1 MTPQTH
7 ISPRLVS
14 LAAAAA
20 AVLLAAG
27 ACSSEGANYDRA
39 APVDDASTGGGGGG
53 GGGGENP
60 PEREEE
66 FEFSAPAVVGET
78 MYVANATLNAVAAID
93 TETLSIETVPA
104 GFQPTQVVGPAPEHA
119 DSDAARVMALNT
131 GDDSVTIIDPSS
143 NDTTRRSVMRGANAL
158 DMDPT
163 GQYAVAWYD
172 DSTSGDE
179 GGDLSSVTVVTPE
192 STHEV
197 AVGFHVREVFF
208 SDDGSRALIWSDD
221 GVSPIDL
228 DELDG
233 DTVAAPIPLL
243 PSEVG
248 GIDPGNL
255 EIVVSDDAE
264 HVVTRSGRL
273 RGVVALE
280 VGGETHHVVPTFE
293 VPTDVDVIRGEQTR
307 DVLIVLRESGRAL
320 RAALPEGL
328 VNAADALSDEAGDI
342 STAPDESMAGS
353 TDAGTLDA
361 GTTDTGTSGA
371 DTTTSDASG
380 ADGSAGDA
388 DGSAGD
394 ADASGAEDAAA
405 VDTGTADSGTS
416 DAGDA
421 TGPDAGDAD
430 AGTTPSD
437 FAGIEDLEVIDIQV
451 DGLGAA
457 SVGAR
462 AEHALLF
469 TTVGDDTRVV
479 LLNLESLDQ
488 RTVALQK
495 KVRGA
500 RSDARGDSFIVYNQK
515 QPGEIPDNATPNDPE
530 YIARSW
536 GLTLIDVETATTRV
550 LLSRHEPGPTALWS
564 PVSGDAKTYTIF
576 KAPPRD
582 TERVEP
588 SRRDVIEANLSTF
601 RTRTHRVPSIP
612 DAVGPIQPAGKVF
625 VSQRHPQG
633 RMTFIDAETEDRQTI
648 TGYQLNSEID

>member
-7 ISPRLVS
+7 ISSRLAP

-20 AVLLAAG
+20 ALLLAAG

-78 MYVANATLNAVAAID
+78 MYVANRTLNAVAAID

-131 GDDSVTIIDPSS
+131 GDDSVTIIDTSS

-172 DSTSGDE
+172 DTKSGDE

-192 STHEV
+192 ATHEV

-208 SDDGSRALIWSDD
+208 SDDGSRALVWSDD
-221 GVSPIDL
+221 GVSPVDL

-233 DTVAAPIPLL
+233 DTVAAPIPLV
-243 PSEVG
+243 PSEIG
-248 GIDPGNL
+248 AIEPGNL
-255 EIVVSDDAE
+255 EIVVSDDVR
-264 HVVTRSGRL
+264 HVVTRSERL

-280 VGGETHHVVPTFE
+280 VDGETHHVVPTFE
-293 VPTDVDVIRGEQTR
+293 VPTDVDVIRGEETR

-353 TDAGTLDA
+353 TDAATLDA
-361 GTTDTGTSGA
+361 GTTDGGTAGA
-371 DTTTSDASG
+371 DTTTTDTSG
-380 ADGSAGDA
+380 A

-405 VDTGTADSGTS
+405 VDTETADSGTG

-421 TGPDAGDAD
+421 NGTDAGDSD

-437 FAGIEDLEVIDIQV
+437 FDGIEDLEVIDIQV

-479 LLNLESLDQ
+479 LLDLESLDQ
-488 RTVALQK
+488 RTVALRK

-515 QPGEIPDNATPNDPE
+515 QPGEIPEDATPNDPE

-564 PVSGDAKTYTIF
+564 PESGDAKTYTIF
-576 KAPPRD
+576 KAPSRD
-582 TERVEP
+582 TEQVEP

-601 RTRTHRVPSIP
+601 RTRTYRVPSIP
-612 DAVGPIQPAGKVF
+612 EAVGPIQPAGKVF